1 MFHQLLTP
9 VGDSLALSFVVAALP
24 IVTVLVMLGVLRRP
38 AWQASLGG
46 LIVAFVI
53 AVLLWHF
60 PVGLAIDSVVAGAVF
75 AIWPVMWIVVNA
87 LLLYNIAVASGRF
100 DAFRK
105 WVLEHMPDDR
115 RIVLVVIGFC
125 FGCLLE
131 GIAGFGTPVAITS
144 ALLIM
149 VGFPPL
155 EALTFTLIFNTAPV
169 AFGALGAP
177 VTVLGQVTGL
187 PATALGAMIGRQ
199 LPFMALLLPFY
210 VMAIYGG
217 IRSVR
222 ALWPALLVAGGSFA
236 SAQFVSS
243 NFLDYALTDV
253 LSSLTALI
261 VTLAFLHVWAPKP
274 DPEFTIRRDGTAFAA
289 RAVGA
294 DVVQSRSA
302 GAVPGWQGWVP
313 WLVVSAVVIV
323 WTHLQ
328 IFAIGQKAIPWPGL
342 HNQVFITLY
351 NKPYAA
357 VYVFQPLATGT
368 AILVSV
374 IITAALVGVG
384 PGRFMECVAQ
394 TWRQAR
400 IAILTVALIV
410 GLAFLMNYSGL
421 NYTLGLGVSSV
432 GIFFPLLSPFLG
444 WVAVFLS
451 GSDTSGNAL
460 FGNLQV
466 VAANQLGLNPTLI
479 AATNS
484 SGGVMG
490 KMISPQNIATGVSV
504 TDLKDHE
511 GIVFARTFKHS
522 VALTLLLG
530 VLVVLQQYAVPW
542 MIPSQGVVTPAAPPA
557 AAVTPPASP
566 AAPAPP
572 PPAPAR

>member
-1 MFHQLLTP
+1 MFNQLLKP
-9 VGDSLALSFVVAALP
+9 VADSLPLSFLVAALP

-46 LIVAFVI
+46 LIVALVI
-53 AVLLWHF
+53 AILVWQL
-60 PVGLAIDSVVAGAVF
+60 PIGLALDAVLAGAVF
-75 AIWPVMWIVVNA
+75 ALWPVMWIVFNA
-87 LLLYNIAVASGRF
+87 LLLYNIAVTSGRF
-100 DAFRK
+100 DAFRD
-105 WVLEHMPDDR
+105 WVVDHMPNDR
-115 RIVLVVIGFC
+115 RVVLVVIGFC

-131 GIAGFGTPVAITS
+131 GVSGFGTPVAITS
-144 ALLIM
+144 ALLIL
-149 VGFPPL
+149 VGYPPL

-199 LPFMALLLPFY
+199 LPFLAMLLPFY

-217 IRSVR
+217 TRSVR
-222 ALWPALLVAGGSFA
+222 ALWPLLLVSGGSFA
-236 SAQFVSS
+236 TGQFVSS

-253 LSSLTALI
+253 LSSLISLI
-261 VTLAFLHVWAPKP
+261 TTLLFLRVWSPAP
-274 DPEFTIRRDGTAFAA
+274 DAEFMIRRDVAQA
-289 RAVGA
+289 RATRTASGI
-294 DVVQSRSA
+294 
-302 GAVPGWQGWVP
+302 PGWQGWLP
-313 WLVVSAVVIV
+313 WLVVSAVVIL
-323 WTHLQ
+323 WTHLK
-328 IFAIGQKAIPWPGL
+328 IFMIGQQTIPWPGL
-342 HNQVFITLY
+342 HNQVLITLY
-351 NKPYAA
+351 NNRPYAA
-357 VYVFQPLATGT
+357 TWVFQPLATGT
-368 AILVSV
+368 AILLAA

-384 PGRFMECVAQ
+384 PDRFFKCVGA

-410 GLAFLMNYSGL
+410 GLAYLMNYSGL

-432 GIFFPLLSPFLG
+432 GLLFPLLSPFLG

-504 TDLKDHE
+504 TDLKGQE
-511 GIVFARTFKHS
+511 GIVFARTFVHS
-522 VALTLLLG
+522 IVLTVLLG
-530 VLVVLQQYAVPW
+530 LLVVVQQYAVPW
-542 MIPSQGVVTPAAPPA
+542 MIP
-557 AAVTPPASP
+557 
-566 AAPAPP
+566 
-572 PPAPAR
+572 